1 MRYLRKCKLR
11 NLVEKIL
18 SVITHLNSI
27 INSSTNSELRV
38 IMVED
43 KIFLTILSIFRVI
56 LTILN

>member
-38 IMVED
+38 IMIED